1 LTHADIFGLLAN
13 IHAGIF
19 SGQYLLGPYG
29 EAKKRMV
36 EGLLAQQ
43 ANDNRS
49 LKNLRVP

>member
-13 IHAGIF
+13 IRAGIF
-19 SGQYLLGPYG
+19 SGRYLLGAYG

-43 ANDNRS
+43 VTDNRS